1 MKDFLISVSDSSLVK
16 QINDD
21 IKKINA
27 RTEKYGLALSEKDVD
42 IIIKH
47 KSKSLRNN
55 GRVEFGAGIITKM
68 ISAFCDS
75 PYISQDDYVE
85 TINDLIEIFYY
96 YKNET
101 MDKISDDALIDFMKK
116 CFDNKCQGNIE
127 LLRHKYLGKV
137 AQNVKHG
144 KANYFDMDEDMG
156 LDNKELEDEVKNDG

>member
-1 MKDFLISVSDSSLVK
+1 MKDFLMSVSDSSLVK
-16 QINDD
+16 RINED

-127 LLRHKYLGKV
+127 LLRYKYLGKV
-137 AQNVKHG
+137 AQNIKYG
-144 KANYFDMDEDMG
+144 KANYFDMDEDMT